1 MFGDED
7 RQRPLLQVIDANQE
21 PKKVSSD
28 VRDVIEQIRHDKDS
42 QRTFLVELMAFK
54 LKQMFEAK
62 LKALQGEQ
70 EEEKEEADGE
80 GVEQLAATGE
90 VSVNDKSGTLSAN
103 PNKTPAG
110 ADPSESNAQ
119 TR

>member
-1 MFGDED
+1 M
-7 RQRPLLQVIDANQE
+7 
-21 PKKVSSD
+21 
-28 VRDVIEQIRHDKDS
+28 
-42 QRTFLVELMAFK
+42 VELMAFK

-62 LKALQGEQ
+62 LKALQGDQ
-70 EEEKEEADGE
+70 EEEKEEAAGE
-80 GVEQLAATGE
+80 GEDQMAATGE